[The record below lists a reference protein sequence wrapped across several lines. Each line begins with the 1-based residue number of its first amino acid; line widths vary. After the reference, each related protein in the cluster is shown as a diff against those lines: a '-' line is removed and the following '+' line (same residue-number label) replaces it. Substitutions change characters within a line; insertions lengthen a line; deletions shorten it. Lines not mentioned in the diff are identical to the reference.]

1 MRVFQSLQISFFIVV
16 CCSCQKENTTSD
28 IVIRWQS
35 NKAVALILPA
45 QGKENPESFSTRL
58 SGEKEQMLGQFLIE
72 DNDLVFK
79 PVVPFTKG
87 FTYEVLKDNAVLG
100 TIEIPIGE
108 SRLPMLTGIYPSRD
122 TVPENLLKFY
132 FEFTE
137 PMREGKS
144 LNYIFLLDEKGDTL
158 KSTFLDLTPELWN
171 ADGTLLTLWLDPGRI
186 KRDLIPNKEMGAPLI
201 QGKEYTLI
209 VSQEWKSKEGAAL
222 LSASSKKFVV
232 GSRDEKVPDMSAWV
246 ITAPKKE
253 TKQPLVITLPEPL
266 DYSLLREAISVYA
279 KDDLVAGMIKLG
291 YKERVLKFFP
301 DAPWSAGDYTIKIES
316 RLEDLA
322 GNNLN
327 RPFDLD
333 LSKEEEVSEKEF
345 YELKFRI
352 N

>member
-1 MRVFQSLQISFFIVV
+1 MRVFQSLQISFFIFVC
-16 CCSCQKENTTSD
+16 CCSCRNENTSD
-28 IVIRWQS
+28 ISIRWQG
-35 NKAVALILPA
+35 NKATAFVLPG
-45 QGKENPESFSTRL
+45 QGKENSESFSTRL

-87 FTYEVLKDNAVLG
+87 FTYEVLKDNTVLSK
-100 TIEIPIGE
+100 IEIPIGE
-108 SRLPMLTGIYPSRD
+108 MRLPMLTGIYPSRD

-144 LNYIFLLDEKGDTL
+144 LNYIFLIDEKGDTL
-158 KSTFLDLTPELWN
+158 KNTFLDLTPELWN
-171 ADGTLLTLWLDPGRI
+171 TDGTLLTLWLDPGRI
-186 KRDLIPNKEMGAPLI
+186 KRDLTPNKEMGAPLV

-246 ITAPKKE
+246 ITAPEKG
-253 TKQPLVITLPEPL
+253 TKQSLVITLPEPL
-266 DYSLLREAISVYA
+266 DYSLLREAISVYT
-279 KDDLVAGMIKLG
+279 KNDLVAGMIKLG
-291 YKERVLKFFP
+291 YKERVLKFSP
-301 DAPWSAGDYTIKIES
+301 DVLWSAGDYTIKIES

-327 RPFDLD
+327 RPFDRD
-333 LSKEEEVSEKEF
+333 LSKEGKVGEKEF
-345 YELKFRI
+345 YELRFRV